1 MIGDWSA
8 PSGEIEGRLD
18 MLVHHQQ
25 LVILRRLLDVD
36 CLRDASCSSVLLI
49 GDGYVVVLHSQGELL
64 S

>member
-1 MIGDWSA
+1 MR
-8 PSGEIEGRLD
+8 SGSSWASHRLD

-25 LVILRRLLDVD
+25 LVLLRRLLDVD
-36 CLRDASCSSVLLI
+36 CLRDDSYSSVLLI